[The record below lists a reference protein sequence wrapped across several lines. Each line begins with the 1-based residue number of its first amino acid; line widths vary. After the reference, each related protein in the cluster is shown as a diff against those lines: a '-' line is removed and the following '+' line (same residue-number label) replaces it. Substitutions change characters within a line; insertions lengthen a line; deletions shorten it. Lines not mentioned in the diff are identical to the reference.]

1 METRSLKAANESG
14 RVSGSSSN
22 GRRAAT
28 KASGDS
34 RSLDL
39 PRYALNL
46 FESAWTRRLR
56 TKKIEMELFTA
67 KYYAA
72 CAAGGMVSAG
82 SVHLL
87 ITPFDMLKVN
97 MQANPVKYRSICS
110 GFGTV
115 WREQGLPGLWR
126 GWGGKLLG
134 YSAQGACKFGL
145 YEYFKKSYCD
155 LAGPVYTSN
164 YKTLIYL
171 AASSSA
177 QVIAD
182 CALCPF
188 EAVKVRVQT
197 GYGRGLA
204 DGIPK
209 VYRTEGVRGFYK
221 GLRPL
226 WSRNVPFAMLLF
238 SSFEHSVDFI
248 YNRVLQ
254 IRKNECSRGVQ
265 LGVTCVAGYV
275 SGVAGTIISNP
286 ADNIITYMYN
296 NKGAT
301 FSQAFKSIGWVGLFT
316 RSLPLRIMLVG
327 PIVTSQ
333 WFVYDLMKVSLGL
346 PTSGG
351 IDQHLSHSTSRK
363 EGDKWTTHPAEI

>member
-1 METRSLKAANESG
+1 MDHRT
-14 RVSGSSSN
+14 
-22 GRRAAT
+22 
-28 KASGDS
+28 DS
-34 RSLDL
+34 V
-39 PRYALNL
+39 
-46 FESAWTRRLR
+46 WTTRLR
-56 TKKIEMELFTA
+56 NQKIEMEIFTA

-82 SVHLL
+82 SVHFL

-97 MQANPVKYRSICS
+97 MQANPVKYRNIWS
-110 GFGTV
+110 GLGTV

-155 LAGPVYTSN
+155 LAGPASSYN

-171 AASSSA
+171 TASSSA

-197 GYGRGLA
+197 QPGFGRGLA
-204 DGIPK
+204 DGFPK
-209 VYRTEGVRGFYK
+209 VYRAEGVRGFYK
-221 GLRPL
+221 GLTPL
-226 WSRNVPFAMLLF
+226 WGRNVPFSMLLF

-248 YNRVLQ
+248 YNRLLQ
-254 IRKNECSRGVQ
+254 RRKNECSRGVQ

-275 SGVAGTIISNP
+275 SGVAGTIVSNP
-286 ADNIITYMYN
+286 ADNIITHMYN
-296 NKGAT
+296 NKGTT
-301 FSQAFKSIGWVGLFT
+301 FTQAFKSIGWVGLFT

-333 WFVYDLMKVSLGL
+333 WFVYDLLKVSIGL

-351 IDQHLSHSTSRK
+351 IDHHVTQLRSGN
-363 EGDKWTTHPAEI
+363 EAENRSVE